1 MKKFL
6 SLLLVCLMVVPFGV
20 LATTGISA
28 AGEVWDGKTG
38 DLGWY
43 LKDTA
48 AAEFEIKNGEE
59 LYGLSIL
66 LAHEPKASIKGDG
79 KIYYDDNN
87 KIILDAEKITD
98 TTKSTARTQLNGKTV
113 KLTADIDLGNH
124 PFLPIGSTGSI
135 KANFDGQNHT
145 VKNLYVNAETAKHR
159 AQSKQF
165 YYGLF
170 AYIAI
175 NVEVRNVKVDHAVFD
190 IDIPEADALN
200 PYIYCGGLVGAI
212 HHNDASHIKD
222 CSVNDLTINFKP
234 HESYTPLIEA
244 SSGNNTMIG
253 AALGRLANG
262 VAQENITV
270 TNYQFNDLTE
280 NPENYVFDESMFF
293 GATGGVT
300 AMPHC
305 PGSSVTLKDGTKLT
319 APTLDLGD
327 EEPDEPATPSDTKKP
342 ATTSKPA
349 TTDKAT
355 QKADAT
361 TAAPST
367 DAPQNNT
374 TLIIIIAGVAAA
386 IVIAVVVIVVIK
398 KKSAK

>member
-1 MKKFL
+1 
-6 SLLLVCLMVVPFGV
+6 MVVPFGI
-20 LATTGISA
+20 LATTGVSA
-28 AGEVWDGKTG
+28 AGEVWDGQTG

-43 LKDTA
+43 LKDTN

-66 LAHEPKASIKGDG
+66 LAHEGKAAIKGDG

-98 TTKSTARTQLNGKTV
+98 TTKSTARTQLNGKLV

-124 PFLPIGSTGSI
+124 PFLPIGETGSI

-145 VKNLYVNAETAKHR
+145 VKNLYVNAATAKH
-159 AQSKQF
+159 QNQNKQY

-175 NVEVRNVKVDHAVFD
+175 NVEIRNVKVDHAVFD

-212 HHNDASHIKD
+212 HTDTSHIKD

-234 HESYTPLIEA
+234 HESYAPMVDAA
-244 SSGNNTMIG
+244 SGKLSTMIG
-253 AALGRLANG
+253 AAVGRLGNG
-262 VAQENITV
+262 VGQENITV
-270 TNYQFNDLTE
+270 TNFVFNDALN
-280 NPENYVFDESMFF
+280 NPENYNHHESWIY
-293 GATGGVT
+293 GGQPGST
-300 AMPHC
+300 THMPHF
-305 PGSSVTLKDGTKLT
+305 PNSSVTLKDGTKFT

-327 EEPDEPATPSDTKKP
+327 DEPEEEEGTPSDTKKP

-349 TTDKAT
+349 ATDKAT
-355 QKADAT
+355 EKADAT
-361 TAAPST
+361 TAAPTT

>member
-1 MKKFL
+1 
-6 SLLLVCLMVVPFGV
+6 MVVPFGI
-20 LATTGISA
+20 LATTGVSA
-28 AGEVWDGKTG
+28 AGEVWDGQTG

-43 LKDTA
+43 LKDTN

-66 LAHEPKASIKGDG
+66 LAHEGKAAIKGDG

-98 TTKSTARTQLNGKTV
+98 TTKSTARTQLNGKLV

-124 PFLPIGSTGSI
+124 PFLPIGETGSI

-145 VKNLYVNAETAKHR
+145 VKNLYVNAATAKH
-159 AQSKQF
+159 QNQNKQY

-175 NVEVRNVKVDHAVFD
+175 NVEIRNVKVDHAVFD

-212 HHNDASHIKD
+212 HTDTSHIKD

-234 HESYTPLIEA
+234 HESYAPMVDAA
-244 SSGNNTMIG
+244 SGKLSTMIG
-253 AALGRLANG
+253 AAVGRLGNG
-262 VAQENITV
+262 VGQENITV
-270 TNYQFNDLTE
+270 TNFVFNDALN
-280 NPENYVFDESMFF
+280 NPENYNHHESWIY
-293 GATGGVT
+293 GGQPGST
-300 AMPHC
+300 THMPHF
-305 PGSSVTLKDGTKLT
+305 PNSSVTLKDGTKFT

-327 EEPDEPATPSDTKKP
+327 DEPEEEEGTPSDTKKP

-349 TTDKAT
+349 ATDKAT
-355 QKADAT
+355 EKADAT

-367 DAPQNNT
+367 DAPQDNT

-386 IVIAVVVIVVIK
+386 IVIAVVAIVVIK

>member
-1 MKKFL
+1 
-6 SLLLVCLMVVPFGV
+6 MVVPFGV
-20 LATTGISA
+20 LATTGVSA

-43 LKDTA
+43 LKDTN

-66 LAHEPKASIKGDG
+66 LAHEGKAAIKGDG

-98 TTKSTARTQLNGKTV
+98 TTKSTARTQLNGKLV

-124 PFLPIGSTGSI
+124 PFLPIGETGSI

-145 VKNLYVNAETAKHR
+145 VKNLYVNAATAKH
-159 AQSKQF
+159 QNQNKQY

-234 HESYTPLIEA
+234 HESYAPMVDAA
-244 SSGNNTMIG
+244 SGKLSTMIG
-253 AALGRLANG
+253 AAVGRLGNG

-270 TNYQFNDLTE
+270 TNFVFNDTLN
-280 NPENYVFDESMFF
+280 NPENYNHHESWIY
-293 GATGGVT
+293 GGQPGST
-300 AMPHC
+300 THMPHF
-305 PGSSVTLKDGTKLT
+305 PNGSVTLKDGTKLT
-319 APTLDLGD
+319 APTLDLGE

-349 TTDKAT
+349 VTDKAT
-355 QKADAT
+355 EKADAT

-367 DAPQNNT
+367 DAPQDNT

-386 IVIAVVVIVVIK
+386 IVIAVVAIVVIK